1 MAEEIKVKVDLEATA
16 KDIETL
22 KSKNAFNQQQ
32 LSTVEG
38 LLKKAQ
44 GYGDPTKLT
53 GRALTDFNN
62 TIRKLSEK
70 ISKAATR
77 VVNLSK
83 EYTDQ
88 INKVAAAQGK
98 QSEAQEALAAAQ
110 KKQADA
116 IKRYNVKGYTF
127 KNKETGATIKN
138 ADTIANVYSKN
149 NLEIFNKSGTKIS
162 GAAYNSLVKS
172 TGIADLASA
181 NQQVKQAEI
190 KVEEATLTVQKEQN
204 VLNATNPGGGLS
216 PETKDILTRA
226 QKNVDVSAQIKA
238 NVLQAQSLKNKEEES
253 SKDLPDVKKTQSSS
267 LGKAFKQFS
276 IYAVVLRTVRRAAQE
291 AARTISDLDKALTD
305 QAMVTGMTRKQ
316 TKALLSDYQNL
327 AAQLGTTT
335 KEVAG
340 VATEFIRQG
349 KSVSEA
355 LTLTEAAVSA
365 AKVAGI
371 SGSESVNY
379 LTTAL
384 NGFQLAATDALRVS
398 DKFAAIAATSATSY
412 EELATALSKVASQ
425 ANLAGMSIDYTT
437 ALLAKGIE
445 TTREAPE
452 TIGTALKTIIARMR
466 ELSDYGATLE
476 GDTDVNNVETQLAYV
491 GIALKDAN
499 GELRST
505 QDVLDELGKKWDTL
519 NSNQQ
524 AAIAKALAG
533 TRQQSRLIAMMTDYE
548 RVTELQQVAER
559 SQGATAAQMETYMG
573 GMEAAMNKLNNAW
586 EQVTTTIT
594 NSDLI
599 VGIIDTLTDAMNLVS
614 DILGNT
620 SGMVALISTM
630 VIMGATVVGQKVHE
644 YEMRKLSLQAELK
657 TYEIKLKERKT
668 EVETNLLAQK
678 ALIQTLEKAKAEKE
692 NLQTILEA
700 AKVKAQETGNTALA
714 AKYEAQIEASKSDQ
728 YNIDNAISAA
738 RAEQLQMEHQSAALG
753 TEISL
758 TQTQIA
764 QQQMGMGGLIASM
777 TAGLSKFF
785 IIMQAIR
792 GVQAVGVALTKAENA
807 ETAKGVALQKTK
819 NATEKKGLATKIA
832 SMYAS
837 IAGSGKTLPGAIAA
851 VALATTAVAAVA
863 GIAAGIA
870 SFSTKKAQTSAVDNI
885 TEKGNEIY
893 RANEKS
899 TAINSIASSYDK
911 LDGKLIKTISDQK
924 EMNSLLDQAADK
936 LSDEEKEYYNS
947 LSTDKLKRE
956 YLDKVREDT
965 QKQLDATSESQRQA
979 INNSPYKNQWLT
991 GKSADDL
998 KVRDQ
1003 MYAGVKRSAY
1013 EYLDTLTKEKDAY
1026 KDLYDAVEDVTN
1038 ALIENLDA
1046 SEALTLWNDKDKLRD
1061 LIDEIAKVT
1070 SNIEGM
1076 SAAEV
1081 LNSGDES
1088 LVNRTRA
1095 YHDISEA
1102 LKGDEEALKAFQQAY
1117 QQYKIFD
1124 EMTKEQL
1131 EFIEASGLSTEKLN
1145 DFYDG
1150 YRRLQRAGVNI
1161 TKEQFQ
1167 GQFNS
1172 IIDQLA
1178 SGSTITEIIDNTF
1191 GSYLAGMDKA
1201 SKEYA
1206 KAYNALVNVMD
1217 SLLGESLM
1225 NIGQNL
1231 TKFDSTISTFYKKST
1246 EWSSMSDSDRAQ
1258 FLSDNAEIFSGPEGE
1273 KVLKAFESGNYE
1285 YLQQAMQQ
1293 NSRLQEELA
1302 KNLRDIET
1310 RIAIEEAKIGD
1321 ERNEAQ
1327 IKYLK
1332 QLKARLE
1339 DGSAMFQA
1347 SLEIRL
1353 NQEKEQLEIY
1363 KDYLEKQRD
1372 ALKESLEDRKEAYQD
1387 YFDTINKEEEAEN
1400 YEEEAQTYIS
1410 NLAKIS
1416 SSSDAASKSQAKEL
1430 AQKLQDLEKERLK
1443 TLREEAREQVVSNI
1457 EDQVSSIDDKFD
1469 DLLDTDSKILA
1480 ALNGDTN
1487 AGGQDFLTSMLATN
1501 LIGKTAL
1508 EAEDYIKNS
1517 FASAFGSKLDVDK
1530 VSVSQTSGGDLI
1542 LNVAGQTINLSQNDS
1557 NTLAREI
1564 YDALARLGIS
1574 R

>member
-22 KSKNAFNQQQ
+22 KGKNAFNQQQ
-32 LSTVEG
+32 LATVEG

-53 GRALTDFNN
+53 GRSLTDFNN
-62 TIRKLSEK
+62 TIRQLSEK

-88 INKVAAAQGK
+88 MNKVAAAQGK
-98 QSEAQEALAAAQ
+98 QSEAQEALATAQ

-116 IKRYNVKGYTF
+116 IKKYNVKNYTF
-127 KNKETGATIKN
+127 KNKKTGATIKSAKTVTDAFSN
-138 ADTIANVYSKN
+138 N
-149 NLEIFNKSGTKIS
+149 NLEIFNKSGARVLAKYDS
-162 GAAYNSLVKS
+162 VVKS
-172 TGIADLASA
+172 TGIADLATA
-181 NQQVKQAEI
+181 NQEVKQAEI
-190 KVEEATLTVQKEQN
+190 KVDEATLAVKKEQDI
-204 VLNATNPGGGLS
+204 LSATNPGGGLS
-216 PETKDILTRA
+216 PETKEILTRA
-226 QKNVDVSAQIKA
+226 QDSVNASAQIKA
-238 NVLQAQSLKNKEEES
+238 DVLQAQSAKNKEEEE
-253 SKDLPDVKKTQSSS
+253 SKDLPDVKKAQSSS

-276 IYAVVLRTVRRAAQE
+276 LYAVALRTIQKAARE
-291 AARTISDLDKALTD
+291 ASRTISDLDKALTD

-349 KSVSEA
+349 KSISEA

-384 NGFQLAATDALRVS
+384 NGFQLAASDALKVS

-466 ELSDYGATLE
+466 ELTDYGATLE

-491 GIALKDAN
+491 GIALKDVN

-505 QDVLDELGKKWDTL
+505 QDVLDELGKKWDML

-533 TRQQSRLIAMMTDYE
+533 TRQQSRLIAMMSDYE

-573 GMEAAMNKLNNAW
+573 GMEAAMNKLSNAW

-599 VGIIDTLTDAMNLVS
+599 IGIINTLTNAMNLMS

-620 SGMVALISTM
+620 SGMVALIGTM

-657 TYEIKLKERKT
+657 TYETKLKERKV
-668 EVETNLLAQK
+668 EVDTNLLAQQ
-678 ALIQTLEKAKAEKE
+678 ALITTLQDAKAQKGK
-692 NLQTILEA
+692 LKDILEA
-700 AKVKAQETGNTALA
+700 AKIKAQEENNTALV

-728 YNIDNAISAA
+728 YDLDNAIAA
-738 RAEQLQMEHQSAALG
+738 AQAQKVQMEHESAALG

-758 TQTQIA
+758 TQSQIA
-764 QQQMGMGGLIASM
+764 QQQAGMGGLIASM

-792 GVQAVGVALTKAENA
+792 GVQAANVALKKAENA
-807 ETAKGVALQKTK
+807 ETTKGITLKKTEGTVEKQGLKTK
-819 NATEKKGLATKIA
+819 VAA
-832 SMYAS
+832 MFAS
-837 IAGSGKTLPGAIAA
+837 ISGTGKTLPTAIAA
-851 VALATTAVAAVA
+851 IALATTAVAAISGLV
-863 GIAAGIA
+863 GGLA
-870 SFSTKKAQTSAVDNI
+870 SFSIKKSQTSAVDNI

-893 RANEKS
+893 RANEKT

-947 LSTDKLKRE
+947 LQTDKLKRE
-956 YLDKVREDT
+956 YLDQVQQQTRDSLK
-965 QKQLDATSESQRQA
+965 ATSDAQRAA
-979 INNSPYKNQWLT
+979 IKNSRYREQWLT
-991 GKSADDL
+991 GTDANAL
-998 KVRDQ
+998 KVQDQ
-1003 MYAGVKRSAY
+1003 VFAGAKRSAY
-1013 EYLDTLTKEKDAY
+1013 EYLDSLVAVNDAY
-1026 KDLYDAVEDVTN
+1026 KDLYDSVEDVTN
-1038 ALIENLDA
+1038 ALIENMNAKDA
-1046 SEALTLWNDKDKLRD
+1046 FDLWNDKDKLND
-1061 LIDEIAKVT
+1061 LIDKITKVT
-1070 SNIEGM
+1070 SGIEGM
-1076 SAAEV
+1076 SAAQV
-1081 LNSGDES
+1081 INSEDES
-1088 LVNRTRA
+1088 LVDRTRA

-1102 LKGDEEALKAFQQAY
+1102 LKGDEAALKAFQQAY

-1124 EMTKEQL
+1124 EMTQKQL
-1131 EFIEASGLSTEKLN
+1131 EFIETSGLSIAKLN

-1150 YRRLQRAGVNI
+1150 YRKLQRAGVNI

-1172 IIDQLA
+1172 IIDQLT

-1191 GSYLAGMDKA
+1191 GSYLAAMDK
-1201 SKEYA
+1201 SSEKYA

-1231 TKFDSTISTFYKKST
+1231 TKFDSTVSNFYKKST
-1246 EWSSMSDSDRAQ
+1246 EWSLMSESDRAQ
-1258 FLSDNAEIFSGPEGE
+1258 FLSDNAEIFSGPEGD
-1273 KVLKAFESGNYE
+1273 KILKAFESGDFARI
-1285 YLQQAMQQ
+1285 QQAMQE
-1293 NSRLQEELA
+1293 NTRLQEELR
-1302 KNLRDIET
+1302 KNLQDIET

-1347 SLEIRL
+1347 SLEVRL
-1353 NQEKEQLEIY
+1353 DQEKQQLEIY

-1387 YFDTINKEEEAEN
+1387 YFDTINKEEEAED
-1400 YEEEAQTYIS
+1400 YEQEAQTYIS

-1430 AQKLQDLEKERLK
+1430 QQKLQDLEEERLK
-1443 TLREEAREQVVSNI
+1443 TLRQEAQEQVVSNI

-1469 DLLDTDSKILA
+1469 NLLDTDSKILA

-1487 AGGQDFLTSMLATN
+1487 ASGQDFLTSMLATN

-1517 FASAFGSKLDVDK
+1517 FASAFGSKLDVDQ

>member
-1 MAEEIKVKVDLEATA
+1 MAEEIKIKVDLEATA
-16 KDIETL
+16 KDIEAL
-22 KSKNAFNQQQ
+22 KGKNAFNAQQ
-32 LSTVEG
+32 LSEVER
-38 LLKKAQ
+38 LLKKAREVE
-44 GYGDPTKLT
+44 DPTKLK
-53 GRALTDFNN
+53 GPALTEFDN
-62 TIRKLSEK
+62 TIHQLSEK
-70 ISKAATR
+70 VSKAAAR
-77 VVNLSK
+77 VVNVSEEYAAQMKKVSDAQVAQSK
-83 EYTDQ
+83 
-88 INKVAAAQGK
+88 AQGK
-98 QSEAQEALAAAQ
+98 LEAAQE
-110 KKQADA
+110 KKANA
-116 IKRYNVKGYTF
+116 IAKYDVKNHTF
-127 KNKETGATIKN
+127 KNTKTGGTLTA
-138 ADTIANVYSKN
+138 ADSIAQAYTDKVLAVY
-149 NLEIFNKSGTKIS
+149 NKAGKRIS
-162 GAAYNSLVKS
+162 GANYNSFVQTS
-172 TGIADLASA
+172 GIADLASA
-181 NQQVKQAEI
+181 NQDVKQAQIE
-190 KVEEATLTVQKEQN
+190 VDQAEVTVKKEQDI
-204 VLNATNPGGGLS
+204 LDKTDPGGGLS
-216 PETKDILTRA
+216 PEDKGIIDRATKLASDSASIRTTIIEA
-226 QKNVDVSAQIKA
+226 QKKKNEDAENAKA
-238 NVLQAQSLKNKEEES
+238 LPETR
-253 SKDLPDVKKTQSSS
+253 KDQSSF
-267 LGKAFKQFS
+267 GKAFKQFS
-276 IYAVVLRTVRRAAQE
+276 LYAIAWRLVKQAGKE
-291 AARTISDLDKALTD
+291 AIRTITDLDKALTD

-349 KSVSEA
+349 KSITEA

-371 SGSESVNY
+371 SGAESVNY

-384 NGFQLAATDALRVS
+384 NGFQLAATDALKVS

-466 ELSDYGATLE
+466 ELTDYGATLE

-505 QDVLDELGKKWDTL
+505 QDVLDDLGKKWDTL

-533 TRQQSRLIAMMTDYE
+533 TRQQSRLIAMMSDYE
-548 RVTELQQVAER
+548 RVTELQQIAER

-573 GMEAAMNKLNNAW
+573 GMEAALNKLKNAW

-599 VGIIDTLTDAMNLVS
+599 IGIINGLTNAMNLAS
-614 DILGNT
+614 DILGTT
-620 SGMVALISTM
+620 SGMVALIGTM
-630 VIMGATVVGQKVHE
+630 IMMGTTFVGLKIHE
-644 YEMRKLSLQAELK
+644 YEMRKASYKITLLD
-657 TYEIKLKERKT
+657 YESKLKERKV
-668 EVETNLLAQK
+668 EVDKNILAQEQYIK
-678 ALIQTLEKAKAEKE
+678 LLKELQISKKLTKEGIEQAITKAELNKDTGTAAR
-692 NLQTILEA
+692 LQAQLEA
-700 AKVKAQETGNTALA
+700 KKFTEKSLAEEIQKATEEKVNMERESARLNTEIQLTQVDIAQQQAGFGSILQSSISGLTKFLIILQAIKRQRAANLALQEADNAASADGVRNKVAENVVEKKGLKTKVAAMFASISSSGKTIPTALA
-714 AKYEAQIEASKSDQ
+714 A
-728 YNIDNAISAA
+728 
-738 RAEQLQMEHQSAALG
+738 L
-753 TEISL
+753 
-758 TQTQIA
+758 
-764 QQQMGMGGLIASM
+764 
-777 TAGLSKFF
+777 
-785 IIMQAIR
+785 
-792 GVQAVGVALTKAENA
+792 
-807 ETAKGVALQKTK
+807 
-819 NATEKKGLATKIA
+819 
-832 SMYAS
+832 
-837 IAGSGKTLPGAIAA
+837 
-851 VALATTAVAAVA
+851 ALATTAVAAVSSIA
-863 GIAAGIA
+863 GGIGN
-870 SFSTKKAQTSAVDNI
+870 FSVKKAKISAVDNVA
-885 TEKGNEIY
+885 EKGNEIY
-893 RANEKS
+893 RANEKI
-899 TAINSIASSYDK
+899 TAINSITSSYDK

-936 LSDEEKEYYNS
+936 LSDEEKEYYKT
-947 LSTDKLKRE
+947 LSTDTAKRKYFDE
-956 YLDKVREDT
+956 VQKET
-965 QKQLDATSESQRQA
+965 QEQLDAISEAQREA
-979 INNSPYKNQWLT
+979 INNSRYKKEWLT
-991 GKSADDL
+991 GDSADDL
-998 KVRDQ
+998 KARNQ
-1003 MYAGVKRSAY
+1003 MYAGVKREAY
-1013 EYLDTLTKEKDAY
+1013 KYLDSLTKEKDAY
-1026 KDLYDAVEDVTN
+1026 EDLYNAVEDVTN

-1046 SEALTLWNDKDKLRD
+1046 SEALNLWNNKDKLHN
-1061 LIDEIAKVT
+1061 LINEIAKVQ
-1070 SNIEGM
+1070 SNIKDM

-1081 LNSGDES
+1081 LNSEDES
-1088 LVNRTRA
+1088 LVDRTRA

-1102 LKGDEEALKAFQQAY
+1102 LKADDKALKAFQQAY

-1124 EMTKEQL
+1124 EMTQEQL

-1150 YRRLQRAGVNI
+1150 YRKLQRAGVNI

-1167 GQFNS
+1167 GQFNN

-1178 SGSTITEIIDNTF
+1178 NGSTITEIIDNTF
-1191 GSYLAGMDKA
+1191 GSYLSGMDKA
-1201 SKEYA
+1201 SKAYI

-1231 TKFDSTISTFYKKST
+1231 TKFDSTVSNFYKKST
-1246 EWSSMSDSDRAQ
+1246 EWSSMSESDRAQ
-1258 FLSDNAEIFSGPEGE
+1258 FLSDNAEIFSGPEGD
-1273 KVLKAFESGNYE
+1273 KILKAFESGDFARI
-1285 YLQQAMQQ
+1285 QQAMQE
-1293 NSRLQEELA
+1293 NTRLQEELR
-1302 KNLRDIET
+1302 KNLQDIET

-1347 SLEIRL
+1347 SLEVRL
-1353 NQEKEQLEIY
+1353 DQEKQQLEIY

-1387 YFDTINKEEEAEN
+1387 YFDTINKEEEAED
-1400 YEEEAQTYIS
+1400 YEQEAQTYIS

-1416 SSSDAASKSQAKEL
+1416 TSSDAASKSQAKEL
-1430 AQKLQDLEKERLK
+1430 QQKLQDLEEERLK
-1443 TLREEAREQVVSNI
+1443 TLRQEAQEQVVSNI
-1457 EDQVSSIDDKFD
+1457 DEQVSSIDDKFD

-1517 FASAFGSKLDVDK
+1517 FASAFGSKLDVDQ

>member
-1 MAEEIKVKVDLEATA
+1 MAEEIKIKVDLEATA
-16 KDIETL
+16 KDIEAL
-22 KSKNAFNQQQ
+22 KGKNAFNAQQ
-32 LSTVEG
+32 LSEVER
-38 LLKKAQ
+38 LLKKAREVK
-44 GYGDPTKLT
+44 DPTKLK
-53 GRALTDFNN
+53 GPALTEFDN
-62 TIRKLSEK
+62 TIHQLSEK
-70 ISKAATR
+70 VSKAAAR
-77 VVNLSK
+77 VVNVSEEYAAQMKKVSDAQVAQSK
-83 EYTDQ
+83 
-88 INKVAAAQGK
+88 AQGK
-98 QSEAQEALAAAQ
+98 LEAAQE
-110 KKQADA
+110 KKANA
-116 IKRYNVKGYTF
+116 IAKYDVKNHTF
-127 KNKETGATIKN
+127 KNTKTGGTLTA
-138 ADTIANVYSKN
+138 ADSIAQAYTDKVLAVY
-149 NLEIFNKSGTKIS
+149 NKAGKRISGTN
-162 GAAYNSLVKS
+162 YNSFVQTS
-172 TGIADLASA
+172 GIADLASA
-181 NQQVKQAEI
+181 NQDVKQAQIE
-190 KVEEATLTVQKEQN
+190 VDQAEVTVKKEQDI
-204 VLNATNPGGGLS
+204 LDKTDPGGGLS
-216 PETKDILTRA
+216 PEDKGIIDRATKLASDSAAIRTTIIEA
-226 QKNVDVSAQIKA
+226 QKKKNEDAENAKA
-238 NVLQAQSLKNKEEES
+238 LPETR
-253 SKDLPDVKKTQSSS
+253 KDQSSF
-267 LGKAFKQFS
+267 GKAFKQFS
-276 IYAVVLRTVRRAAQE
+276 LYAITWRLVKQAGKE
-291 AARTISDLDKALTD
+291 AIRTITDLDKALTD

-335 KEVAG
+335 KEIAG

-349 KSVSEA
+349 KSITEA

-371 SGSESVNY
+371 SGAESVNY

-384 NGFQLAATDALRVS
+384 NGFQLAATDALKVS

-466 ELSDYGATLE
+466 ELTDYGATLE

-505 QDVLDELGKKWDTL
+505 QDVLDDLGKKWDTL

-533 TRQQSRLIAMMTDYE
+533 TRQQSRLIAMMSDYE

-573 GMEAAMNKLNNAW
+573 GMEAALNKLKNAW

-599 VGIIDTLTDAMNLVS
+599 IGIVNGLTNAMNLAS
-614 DILGNT
+614 DILGTT
-620 SGMVALISTM
+620 SGMVALIGTM
-630 VIMGATVVGQKVHE
+630 IMMGTTFVGLKIHE
-644 YEMRKLSLQAELK
+644 YEMRKASYKITLLD
-657 TYEIKLKERKT
+657 YESKLKERKV
-668 EVETNLLAQK
+668 EVDKNILAQEQYIKLLKQLKISGDLTDEGIKQAIIAAGLNKDAATATRLQQQLVERQFTEQSLVEEIQK
-678 ALIQTLEKAKAEKE
+678 ATAEKVNME
-692 NLQTILEA
+692 RE
-700 AKVKAQETGNTALA
+700 
-714 AKYEAQIEASKSDQ
+714 
-728 YNIDNAISAA
+728 SA
-738 RAEQLQMEHQSAALG
+738 RLN
-753 TEISL
+753 TEIKL
-758 TQTQIA
+758 TQVDIA
-764 QQQMGMGGLIASM
+764 QQQ
-777 TAGLSKFF
+777 AGFGSILQSSISGISKFL
-785 IIMQAIR
+785 IILQAIKAQR
-792 GVQAVGVALTKAENA
+792 AANLALQEADNAASAKNVRTKAA
-807 ETAKGVALQKTK
+807 EGAV
-819 NATEKKGLATKIA
+819 EKKNLKTKIA
-832 SMYAS
+832 AMYAS
-837 IAGSGKTLPGAIAA
+837 ISSTGKTIPGAIAA
-851 VALATTAVAAVA
+851 IGLATVAVSAIA
-863 GIAAGIA
+863 GLVGGLAG
-870 SFSTKKAQTSAVDNI
+870 FSAKQAKTSAVDDI

-893 RANEKS
+893 RANEKN

-936 LSDEEKEYYNS
+936 LSDKEKEYYKT
-947 LSTDKLKRE
+947 LSTNTARRK
-956 YLDKVREDT
+956 YLDQVQEDT
-965 QKQLDATSESQRQA
+965 QKQLDAISEAQRQA
-979 INNSPYKNQWLT
+979 INNSRYKNEWLT
-991 GKSADDL
+991 GDSADDL
-998 KVRDQ
+998 KARDQ
-1003 MYAGVKRSAY
+1003 MYAGVKREAY
-1013 EYLDTLTKEKDAY
+1013 KYFDTLTKEKDAY
-1026 KDLYDAVEDVTN
+1026 EDLYDAVEDVTN
-1038 ALIENLDA
+1038 TLIENLEA
-1046 SEALTLWNDKDKLRD
+1046 SKALELWNNKEKLHD

-1070 SNIEGM
+1070 SGIEGM
-1076 SAAEV
+1076 SAAQV
-1081 LNSGDES
+1081 INSEDES
-1088 LVNRTRA
+1088 LVDRTRA

-1102 LKGDEEALKAFQQAY
+1102 LKGDEAALKAFQQAY

-1124 EMTKEQL
+1124 EMTQEQL
-1131 EFIEASGLSTEKLN
+1131 EFIETSGLSIAKLN

-1150 YRRLQRAGVNI
+1150 YRKLQRAGVNI

-1167 GQFNS
+1167 GQFNN

-1178 SGSTITEIIDNTF
+1178 NGSTITEIIDNTF
-1191 GSYLAGMDKA
+1191 GSYLSGMDKA
-1201 SKEYA
+1201 SKAYA

-1231 TKFDSTISTFYKKST
+1231 TKFDSTVSNFYKKST
-1246 EWSSMSDSDRAQ
+1246 EWSSMSESDRAQ
-1258 FLSDNAEIFSGPEGE
+1258 FLSDNAEIFSGPEGD
-1273 KVLKAFESGNYE
+1273 KILKAFESGDFE
-1285 YLQQAMQQ
+1285 RIQQAMQE
-1293 NSRLQEELA
+1293 NTRLQEELR
-1302 KNLRDIET
+1302 KNLQDIET

-1347 SLEIRL
+1347 SLEVRL
-1353 NQEKEQLEIY
+1353 DQEKQQLEIY

-1372 ALKESLEDRKEAYQD
+1372 ALKESLEDRKAAYQD
-1387 YFDTINKEEEAEN
+1387 YFDTINKEEEAED
-1400 YEEEAQTYIS
+1400 YEEQAQTYIS
-1410 NLAKIS
+1410 NLSKIS

-1430 AQKLQDLEKERLK
+1430 TQKLQDLEEERLK
-1443 TLREEAREQVVSNI
+1443 TLRQEAQEQVVSNI
-1457 EDQVSSIDDKFD
+1457 DEQVSSIDDKFD

-1517 FASAFGSKLDVDK
+1517 FASAFGSKLDVDQ

>member
-22 KSKNAFNQQQ
+22 KGKNAFNQQQ
-32 LSTVEG
+32 LATVEG

-53 GRALTDFNN
+53 GRSLTDFNN
-62 TIRKLSEK
+62 TIRQLSEK
-70 ISKAATR
+70 ISKAATH

-88 INKVAAAQGK
+88 MNKVTAAQGK

-116 IKRYNVKGYTF
+116 IKKYNVKGYTF
-127 KNKETGATIKN
+127 KNKETGAAIKK
-138 ADTIANVYSKN
+138 ADTIVNAFAKN
-149 NLEIFNKSGTKIS
+149 NLEIFNKSGAKIS
-162 GAAYNSLVKS
+162 GAAYNSVVKS
-172 TGIADLASA
+172 TGIAELATA
-181 NQQVKQAEI
+181 NQEVKQAEI
-190 KVEEATLTVQKEQN
+190 KVDEATLTVQKEQD
-204 VLNATNPGGGLS
+204 VLAATNPGGGLS

-226 QKNVDVSAQIKA
+226 QKNVDASAQIKA
-238 NVLQAQSLKNKEEES
+238 DVLQAQSVKNKEAEE
-253 SKDLPDVKKTQSSS
+253 SKDLPDVKKAQSSS

-276 IYAVVLRTVRRAAQE
+276 LYAVALRTIQKAARE
-291 AARTISDLDKALTD
+291 ASRTISDLDKALTD

-349 KSVSEA
+349 KSISEA

-384 NGFQLAATDALRVS
+384 NGFQLAASDALKVS

-466 ELSDYGATLE
+466 ELTDYGATLE

-491 GIALKDAN
+491 GIALKDVN

-505 QDVLDELGKKWDTL
+505 QDVLDELGKKWDML

-533 TRQQSRLIAMMTDYE
+533 TRQQSRLIAMMSDYE

-573 GMEAAMNKLNNAW
+573 GMEAAMNKLSNAW

-599 VGIIDTLTDAMNLVS
+599 IGIINTLTNAMNLMS

-620 SGMVALISTM
+620 SGMVALIGTM

-657 TYEIKLKERKT
+657 TYETKLKERKV
-668 EVETNLLAQK
+668 EVDTNLLAQQ
-678 ALIQTLEKAKAEKE
+678 ALITTLQDAKAQKRK
-692 NLQTILEA
+692 LKDILEA
-700 AKVKAQETGNTALA
+700 AKVKAQEENNTVLV

-728 YNIDNAISAA
+728 YDLDNAIAA
-738 RAEQLQMEHQSAALG
+738 AQAQKVQMEHESAALG

-758 TQTQIA
+758 TQSQIA
-764 QQQMGMGGLIASM
+764 QQQAGMGGLIASM

-792 GVQAVGVALTKAENA
+792 GVQAANVALKKAENA
-807 ETAKGVALQKTK
+807 ETTKGITLKKTEGTVEKQGLKTK
-819 NATEKKGLATKIA
+819 VA
-832 SMYAS
+832 SMFAS
-837 IAGSGKTLPGAIAA
+837 ISSTGKTLPTAIAA
-851 VALATTAVAAVA
+851 IALATTAVAAISGLV
-863 GIAAGIA
+863 GGLA
-870 SFSTKKAQTSAVDNI
+870 SFSIKKSRTSAVDNI

-893 RANEKS
+893 RANEKT

-924 EMNSLLDQAADK
+924 EMNSLLSQAADK
-936 LSDEEKEYYNS
+936 LSDEEKEYYNN
-947 LSTDKLKRE
+947 LQTDKLKRE
-956 YLDKVREDT
+956 YLDQVQQQTKDSL
-965 QKQLDATSESQRQA
+965 KATSDAQRAA
-979 INNSPYKNQWLT
+979 IKNSRYRDQWLT
-991 GKSADDL
+991 GTDANAL
-998 KVRDQ
+998 KVQDQ
-1003 MYAGVKRSAY
+1003 VFAGAKRSAY
-1013 EYLDTLTKEKDAY
+1013 EYLDSLVAVNDAY
-1026 KDLYDAVEDVTN
+1026 KDLYDSVEDVTN
-1038 ALIENLDA
+1038 ALIENMSAKDA
-1046 SEALTLWNDKDKLRD
+1046 FDLWDDKDKLND
-1061 LIDEIAKVT
+1061 LIDKITKVT
-1070 SNIEGM
+1070 SGIEGM
-1076 SAAEV
+1076 SAAQV
-1081 LNSGDES
+1081 INSEDES
-1088 LVNRTRA
+1088 LVDRTRA

-1102 LKGDEEALKAFQQAY
+1102 LKGDEAALKAFQQAY

-1124 EMTKEQL
+1124 EMTQEQL
-1131 EFIEASGLSTEKLN
+1131 EFIETSGLSIAKLN

-1150 YRRLQRAGVNI
+1150 YRKLQRAGVNI

-1167 GQFNS
+1167 GQFNN

-1178 SGSTITEIIDNTF
+1178 NGSTITEIIDNTF
-1191 GSYLAGMDKA
+1191 GSYLSGMDKA

-1206 KAYNALVNVMD
+1206 KAYNALVNAMD

-1231 TKFDSTISTFYKKST
+1231 TKFDSTISNFYKKST
-1246 EWSSMSDSDRAQ
+1246 EWSSMSESDRAQ
-1258 FLSDNAEIFSGPEGE
+1258 FLSDNAEIFSGPEGD
-1273 KVLKAFESGNYE
+1273 KILKAFESGDFE
-1285 YLQQAMQQ
+1285 RIQQAMQQ
-1293 NSRLQEELA
+1293 NTRLQEELR
-1302 KNLRDIET
+1302 KNLQDIET

-1347 SLEIRL
+1347 SLEVRL
-1353 NQEKEQLEIY
+1353 EQEKQQLEIY

-1387 YFDTINKEEEAEN
+1387 YFDTINKEEEAED
-1400 YEEEAQTYIS
+1400 YEKEAQTYIS
-1410 NLAKIS
+1410 NLSKIS

-1430 AQKLQDLEKERLK
+1430 QQKLQDLEEERLK
-1443 TLREEAREQVVSNI
+1443 TLRQEAQEQVVSNI

-1517 FASAFGSKLDVDK
+1517 FASAFGSKLDVDQ

>member
-22 KSKNAFNQQQ
+22 KGKNAFNQQQ
-32 LSTVEG
+32 LSAVEG

-44 GYGDPTKLT
+44 SYGDPTKLT
-53 GRALTDFNN
+53 GRSLTDFNN
-62 TIRKLSEK
+62 TIRQLSEK
-70 ISKAATR
+70 ISKAATH

-88 INKVAAAQGK
+88 MSKVAAAQGK

-116 IKRYNVKGYTF
+116 IKKYNVKGYTF
-127 KNKETGATIKN
+127 KNKETGAAIKK
-138 ADTIANVYSKN
+138 ADTIASVFSKN
-149 NLEIFNKSGTKIS
+149 NLEIFNKNGAKIS

-172 TGIADLASA
+172 TGIADLATA
-181 NQQVKQAEI
+181 NQEVKQAEI
-190 KVEEATLTVQKEQN
+190 KVDEATLVVKKEQD
-204 VLNATNPGGGLS
+204 VLGATNPGGGLS

-226 QKNVDVSAQIKA
+226 QKNVDASAQIKA
-238 NVLQAQSLKNKEEES
+238 DVLQAQSVKNKEAEE
-253 SKDLPDVKKTQSSS
+253 SKDLPDVKKAQSSS

-276 IYAVVLRTVRRAAQE
+276 LYAVALRTIQKAARE
-291 AARTISDLDKALTD
+291 ASRTISDLDKALTD
-305 QAMVTGMTRKQ
+305 QAMVTGMTRQQ
-316 TKALLSDYQNL
+316 TKGLLSSYQEL
-327 AAQLGTTT
+327 AAELGTTT

-349 KSVSEA
+349 KSISEA

-384 NGFQLAATDALRVS
+384 NGFQLAASDALKVS
-398 DKFAAIAATSATSY
+398 DKFAAVAATSATSY

-466 ELSDYGATLE
+466 ELTDYGATLE

-533 TRQQSRLIAMMTDYE
+533 TRQQSRLIAMMSDYE

-573 GMEAAMNKLNNAW
+573 GMEAAMNKLSNAW

-594 NSDLI
+594 NSDVI
-599 VGIIDTLTDAMNLVS
+599 VGIINVLTNAMNLMS
-614 DILGNT
+614 DIVGNT
-620 SGMVALISTM
+620 SGMVALIGTM
-630 VIMGATVVGQKVHE
+630 IILGATVVGQKVHE

-657 TYEIKLKERKT
+657 TYETKLKERKA
-668 EVETNLLAQK
+668 EVDTNLLAQQ
-678 ALIQTLEKAKAEKE
+678 ALITTLQDAKAQKEK
-692 NLQTILEA
+692 LKDILEA
-700 AKVKAQETGNTALA
+700 AKVKAQEAGNAALV
-714 AKYEAQIEASKSDQ
+714 AKYETKIAAAQSDQ
-728 YNIDNAISAA
+728 YDLDNAIAA
-738 RAEQLQMEHQSAALG
+738 AQAKEVRMKHESAALG

-758 TQTQIA
+758 TQSQIA
-764 QQQMGMGGLIASM
+764 EQQAGMGGLISSM
-777 TAGLSKFF
+777 TAGLSRFF
-785 IIMQAIR
+785 IILQAIR
-792 GVQAVGVALTKAENA
+792 GIQAVNVALKKAENT
-807 ETAKGVALQKTK
+807 ETTKAIALKKGEATVEKQSLKTK
-819 NATEKKGLATKIA
+819 VAA
-832 SMYAS
+832 MFAS
-837 IAGSGKTLPGAIAA
+837 ISSSGKTLPTAIAA
-851 VALATTAVAAVA
+851 IALATTAVATVA
-863 GIAAGIA
+863 GLTGGIA
-870 SFSTKKAQTSAVDNI
+870 SFSAKKAQTSAVDNV

-893 RANEKS
+893 RANEKI
-899 TAINSIASSYDK
+899 TAINTIASSYDK
-911 LDGKLIKTISDQK
+911 LDDKLIKTISDQK

-936 LSDEEKEYYNS
+936 LSDEEKEYYNN
-947 LSTDKLKRE
+947 LSTDKLKRQ
-956 YLDKVREDT
+956 YLEQVQQQTKDSLK
-965 QKQLDATSESQRQA
+965 ATSEAQRA
-979 INNSPYKNQWLT
+979 SINNSRYKNQWLT
-991 GKSADDL
+991 GTDSDAL
-998 KVRDQ
+998 KIQDQ
-1003 MYAGVKRSAY
+1003 VFAGAKRSAY
-1013 EYLDTLTKEKDAY
+1013 EYLDSLVAVNDAY
-1026 KDLYDAVEDVTN
+1026 EDLYDSVEDVTN
-1038 ALIENLDA
+1038 ALIENMSATAALD
-1046 SEALTLWNDKDKLRD
+1046 LWDHPDKLNN
-1061 LIDEIAKVT
+1061 LIDKIAEVT
-1070 SNIEGM
+1070 SNIEDM

-1081 LNSGDES
+1081 LNSEDES
-1088 LVNRTRA
+1088 LVDRTRA
-1095 YHDISEA
+1095 YHDVSEA
-1102 LKGDEEALKAFQQAY
+1102 LKEDNDALKAFQQAY

-1124 EMTKEQL
+1124 EMTEAQL
-1131 EFIEASGLSTEKLN
+1131 EFIETSGLSISKLN

-1150 YRRLQRAGVNI
+1150 YRKLQRAGINI

-1167 GQFNS
+1167 SQFNG
-1172 IIDQLA
+1172 ILDQLA
-1178 SGSTITEIIDNTF
+1178 SGSSITEIIDNTF
-1191 GSYLAGMDKA
+1191 GSYLAAMDKSSEA
-1201 SKEYA
+1201 YA

-1231 TKFDSTISTFYKKST
+1231 TKFDSTVSNFYKKST
-1246 EWSSMSDSDRAQ
+1246 EWSSMSESDRAQ
-1258 FLSDNAEIFSGPEGE
+1258 FLSDNAEIFSGPEGAE
-1273 KVLKAFESGNYE
+1273 LLKAFESGDYE
-1285 YLQQAMQQ
+1285 YIQKAMEQ
-1293 NSRLQEELA
+1293 NTRLQDQL
-1302 KNLRDIET
+1302 KDNLRDIET
-1310 RIAIEEAKIGD
+1310 RIAIEEAKVGD
-1321 ERNEAQ
+1321 QRNEAQ

-1332 QLKARLE
+1332 QLKAQLE
-1339 DGSAMFQA
+1339 DESAMFQA
-1347 SLEIRL
+1347 SLEVRL
-1353 NQEKEQLEIY
+1353 DQEKQQLEIY

-1387 YFDTINKEEEAEN
+1387 YFDTINKEEEAED

-1416 SSSDAASKSQAKEL
+1416 SSSDATSKSQAKEL
-1430 AQKLQDLEKERLK
+1430 TQKLQDLEEERLK
-1443 TLREEAREQVVSNI
+1443 TLREEAQEQVVSNI
-1457 EDQVSSIDDKFD
+1457 EDQVSSIDEKFD

-1480 ALNGDTN
+1480 ALNGDTA

-1517 FASAFGSKLDVDK
+1517 FASAFGSKLDVDQ

>member
-1 MAEEIKVKVDLEATA
+1 MAEEIKIKVDLEATA
-16 KDIETL
+16 KDIEAL
-22 KSKNAFNQQQ
+22 KGKNAFNAQQ
-32 LSTVEG
+32 LSEVER
-38 LLKKAQ
+38 LLKKAREVE
-44 GYGDPTKLT
+44 DPTKLK
-53 GRALTDFNN
+53 GPALTEFDN
-62 TIRKLSEK
+62 TIHQLSEK
-70 ISKAATR
+70 VSKAAAR
-77 VVNLSK
+77 VVNVSEEYAAQMKKVSDAQVAQSK
-83 EYTDQ
+83 
-88 INKVAAAQGK
+88 AQGK
-98 QSEAQEALAAAQ
+98 LEAAQE
-110 KKQADA
+110 KKANA
-116 IKRYNVKGYTF
+116 IAKYDVKNHTF
-127 KNKETGATIKN
+127 KNTKTGGTLTA
-138 ADTIANVYSKN
+138 ADSIAQAYTDKVLAVY
-149 NLEIFNKSGTKIS
+149 NKAGKRISGTN
-162 GAAYNSLVKS
+162 YNSFVQTS
-172 TGIADLASA
+172 GIADLASA
-181 NQQVKQAEI
+181 NQDVKQAQIE
-190 KVEEATLTVQKEQN
+190 VDQAEVTVKKEQDI
-204 VLNATNPGGGLS
+204 LDKTDPGGGLS
-216 PETKDILTRA
+216 PEDKGIIDRATKLASDSASIRTTIIEA
-226 QKNVDVSAQIKA
+226 QKKQNEDAENAKA
-238 NVLQAQSLKNKEEES
+238 LPETR
-253 SKDLPDVKKTQSSS
+253 KDQSSF
-267 LGKAFKQFS
+267 GKAFKQFS
-276 IYAVVLRTVRRAAQE
+276 LYAITWRLVKQAGKE
-291 AARTISDLDKALTD
+291 AIRTITDLDKALTD

-335 KEVAG
+335 KEIAG

-349 KSVSEA
+349 KSITEA

-371 SGSESVNY
+371 SGAESVNY

-384 NGFQLAATDALRVS
+384 NGFQLAATDALKVS

-466 ELSDYGATLE
+466 ELTDYGATLE

-505 QDVLDELGKKWDTL
+505 QDVLDDLGKKWDTL

-533 TRQQSRLIAMMTDYE
+533 TRQQSRLIAMMSDYE

-573 GMEAAMNKLNNAW
+573 GMEAAMNKLSNAW

-599 VGIIDTLTDAMNLVS
+599 IGIINTLTNAMNLMS

-620 SGMVALISTM
+620 SGMVALIGTM

-668 EVETNLLAQK
+668 EVESNLLAQQ
-678 ALIQTLEKAKAEKE
+678 ALIRTLEQAKAEK
-692 NLQTILEA
+692 NKLGSILEA
-700 AKVKAQETGNTALA
+700 AKVKAQEAGNTALV

-728 YNIDNAISAA
+728 YNIDNALAAA
-738 RAEQLQMEHQSAALG
+738 RAEQVQMEHESAALG

-758 TQTQIA
+758 TQSQIA
-764 QQQMGMGGLIASM
+764 QQQAGMGGLIASM

-792 GVQAVGVALTKAENA
+792 GVQAANVALKKAENA
-807 ETAKGVALQKTK
+807 ETTKGIALKKTEGTVEKQGLKTK
-819 NATEKKGLATKIA
+819 VAA
-832 SMYAS
+832 MFAS
-837 IAGSGKTLPGAIAA
+837 ISGTGKTLPTAIAA
-851 VALATTAVAAVA
+851 IALATTAVAAISGLV
-863 GIAAGIA
+863 GGLA
-870 SFSTKKAQTSAVDNI
+870 SFSVKKSQTSAVDNI

-893 RANEKS
+893 RANEKT

-924 EMNSLLDQAADK
+924 EMNSLLNQAADK

-947 LSTDKLKRE
+947 LQTDKLKRE
-956 YLDKVREDT
+956 YLDQVQQQTKDSLKETSDAQRAAIKNSRYRE
-965 QKQLDATSESQRQA
+965 
-979 INNSPYKNQWLT
+979 QWLT
-991 GKSADDL
+991 GIDANAL
-998 KVRDQ
+998 KVQDQ
-1003 MYAGVKRSAY
+1003 VFAGAKRSAY
-1013 EYLDTLTKEKDAY
+1013 EYLDSLVAVNDAY
-1026 KDLYDAVEDVTN
+1026 KDLYDSVEDVTN
-1038 ALIENLDA
+1038 ALIENMSAKDA
-1046 SEALTLWNDKDKLRD
+1046 FDLWNDKDKLND
-1061 LIDEIAKVT
+1061 LIDKITKVT
-1070 SNIEGM
+1070 SGIEGM
-1076 SAAEV
+1076 SAAQV
-1081 LNSGDES
+1081 INSEDES
-1088 LVNRTRA
+1088 LVDRTRA

-1102 LKGDEEALKAFQQAY
+1102 LKGDEAALKAFQQAY

-1124 EMTKEQL
+1124 EMTQKQL
-1131 EFIEASGLSTEKLN
+1131 EFIETSGLSIAKLN

-1150 YRRLQRAGVNI
+1150 YRKLQRAGVNI
-1161 TKEQFQ
+1161 TKEQFR
-1167 GQFNS
+1167 GQFNN
-1172 IIDQLA
+1172 IIDQLEN
-1178 SGSTITEIIDNTF
+1178 GSTITEIIDNTF
-1191 GSYLAGMDKA
+1191 GSYLSGMDKA
-1201 SKEYA
+1201 SKAYV

-1231 TKFDSTISTFYKKST
+1231 TKFDSTVSNFYKKST
-1246 EWSSMSDSDRAQ
+1246 EWSSMSESDRAQ
-1258 FLSDNAEIFSGPEGE
+1258 FLSDNAEIFSGPEGD
-1273 KVLKAFESGNYE
+1273 KILKAFESGDFE
-1285 YLQQAMQQ
+1285 RIQQAMQQ
-1293 NSRLQEELA
+1293 NTRLQEELR
-1302 KNLRDIET
+1302 KNLQDIET

-1347 SLEIRL
+1347 SLEVRFD
-1353 NQEKEQLEIY
+1353 QEKQQLEIY

-1387 YFDTINKEEEAEN
+1387 YFDTINKEEEAED
-1400 YEEEAQTYIS
+1400 YEKEAQTYIS
-1410 NLAKIS
+1410 NLSKIS

-1430 AQKLQDLEKERLK
+1430 QQKLQDLEEERLK
-1443 TLREEAREQVVSNI
+1443 TLRQEAQEQVVSNI
-1457 EDQVSSIDDKFD
+1457 DEQVSSIDDKFD

-1517 FASAFGSKLDVDK
+1517 FASAFGSKLDVDQ

>member
-22 KSKNAFNQQQ
+22 KGKNAFNQQQ
-32 LSTVEG
+32 LSSVEG

-44 GYGDPTKLT
+44 SYGDPTKLR

-62 TIRKLSEK
+62 TIRQLSEK

-88 INKVAAAQGK
+88 MNKVTAAQGK

-116 IKRYNVKGYTF
+116 IKKYDVKNYTF
-127 KNKETGATIKN
+127 KNKKTGATIRSAKTVTD
-138 ADTIANVYSKN
+138 AFSDKH
-149 NLEIFNKSGTKIS
+149 LEIFNKSGARVLAKYDS
-162 GAAYNSLVKS
+162 VVKS
-172 TGIADLASA
+172 TGIADLATA
-181 NQQVKQAEI
+181 NQEVKQAEI
-190 KVEEATLTVQKEQN
+190 KVEKATLAVQKEQN
-204 VLNATNPGGGLS
+204 VLDATNPGGGLS

-226 QKNVDVSAQIKA
+226 QNNIKASAQIKA
-238 NVLQAQSLKNKEEES
+238 NVLQAQALKNKEEES
-253 SKDLPDVKKTQSSS
+253 LKDLPDIKKTQPSP

-276 IYAVVLRTVRRAAQE
+276 IYAVILRTVRRAAQE

-316 TKALLSDYQNL
+316 TKALLGDYQNL

-349 KSVSEA
+349 KSISEA

-599 VGIIDTLTDAMNLVS
+599 VGIINILTNVMNLVS
-614 DILGNT
+614 DILGNA
-620 SGMVALISTM
+620 SGMVALIGTM

-692 NLQTILEA
+692 NLQSILEA
-700 AKVKAQETGNTALA
+700 AKVKAQETGNAALA

-792 GVQAVGVALTKAENA
+792 GVQAVRVALTKAENA

-837 IAGSGKTLPGAIAA
+837 IAGSGKTLLGAITA
-851 VALATTAVAAVA
+851 VALATTAAAAVA
-863 GIAAGIA
+863 GIATGIA
-870 SFSTKKAQTSAVDNI
+870 SFSTKKAQTSAVDDI

-893 RANEKS
+893 RANEK
-899 TAINSIASSYDK
+899 INSI
-911 LDGKLIKTISDQK
+911 
-924 EMNSLLDQAADK
+924 
-936 LSDEEKEYYNS
+936 
-947 LSTDKLKRE
+947 
-956 YLDKVREDT
+956 
-965 QKQLDATSESQRQA
+965 
-979 INNSPYKNQWLT
+979 
-991 GKSADDL
+991 
-998 KVRDQ
+998 
-1003 MYAGVKRSAY
+1003 
-1013 EYLDTLTKEKDAY
+1013 
-1026 KDLYDAVEDVTN
+1026 
-1038 ALIENLDA
+1038 
-1046 SEALTLWNDKDKLRD
+1046 
-1061 LIDEIAKVT
+1061 
-1070 SNIEGM
+1070 
-1076 SAAEV
+1076 
-1081 LNSGDES
+1081 
-1088 LVNRTRA
+1088 
-1095 YHDISEA
+1095 
-1102 LKGDEEALKAFQQAY
+1102 
-1117 QQYKIFD
+1117 
-1124 EMTKEQL
+1124 
-1131 EFIEASGLSTEKLN
+1131 
-1145 DFYDG
+1145 
-1150 YRRLQRAGVNI
+1150 
-1161 TKEQFQ
+1161 
-1167 GQFNS
+1167 NS
-1172 IIDQLA
+1172 IIC
-1178 SGSTITEIIDNTF
+1178 IIF
-1191 GSYLAGMDKA
+1191 
-1201 SKEYA
+1201 
-1206 KAYNALVNVMD
+1206 
-1217 SLLGESLM
+1217 
-1225 NIGQNL
+1225 
-1231 TKFDSTISTFYKKST
+1231 
-1246 EWSSMSDSDRAQ
+1246 
-1258 FLSDNAEIFSGPEGE
+1258 
-1273 KVLKAFESGNYE
+1273 
-1285 YLQQAMQQ
+1285 
-1293 NSRLQEELA
+1293 
-1302 KNLRDIET
+1302 
-1310 RIAIEEAKIGD
+1310 
-1321 ERNEAQ
+1321 
-1327 IKYLK
+1327 
-1332 QLKARLE
+1332 
-1339 DGSAMFQA
+1339 
-1347 SLEIRL
+1347 
-1353 NQEKEQLEIY
+1353 
-1363 KDYLEKQRD
+1363 
-1372 ALKESLEDRKEAYQD
+1372 
-1387 YFDTINKEEEAEN
+1387 
-1400 YEEEAQTYIS
+1400 
-1410 NLAKIS
+1410 
-1416 SSSDAASKSQAKEL
+1416 
-1430 AQKLQDLEKERLK
+1430 
-1443 TLREEAREQVVSNI
+1443 
-1457 EDQVSSIDDKFD
+1457 
-1469 DLLDTDSKILA
+1469 
-1480 ALNGDTN
+1480 
-1487 AGGQDFLTSMLATN
+1487 
-1501 LIGKTAL
+1501 
-1508 EAEDYIKNS
+1508 
-1517 FASAFGSKLDVDK
+1517 
-1530 VSVSQTSGGDLI
+1530 
-1542 LNVAGQTINLSQNDS
+1542 
-1557 NTLAREI
+1557 
-1564 YDALARLGIS
+1564 
-1574 R
+1574 

>member
-1 MAEEIKVKVDLEATA
+1 MAEEIKIKVDLEATA
-16 KDIETL
+16 KDIEAL
-22 KSKNAFNQQQ
+22 KGKNAFNAQQ
-32 LSTVEG
+32 LSEVER
-38 LLKKAQ
+38 LLKKAREVE
-44 GYGDPTKLT
+44 DPTKLK
-53 GRALTDFNN
+53 GPALTEFDN
-62 TIRKLSEK
+62 TIHQLSEK
-70 ISKAATR
+70 VSKAAAR
-77 VVNLSK
+77 VVNVSEEYAAQMKKVSDAQVAQSK
-83 EYTDQ
+83 
-88 INKVAAAQGK
+88 AQGK
-98 QSEAQEALAAAQ
+98 LEAAQE
-110 KKQADA
+110 KKANA
-116 IKRYNVKGYTF
+116 IAKYDVQNHTF
-127 KNKETGATIKN
+127 KNTKTGGTLTA
-138 ADTIANVYSKN
+138 ADSIAQAYTDKVLAVY
-149 NLEIFNKSGTKIS
+149 NKAGKRISGTN
-162 GAAYNSLVKS
+162 YNSFVQTS
-172 TGIADLASA
+172 GIADLASA
-181 NQQVKQAEI
+181 NQDVKQAQIE
-190 KVEEATLTVQKEQN
+190 VDQAEVTVKKEQDI
-204 VLNATNPGGGLS
+204 LDKTDPGGGLS
-216 PETKDILTRA
+216 PEDKGIIDRATKLASDSASIRATIIEA
-226 QKNVDVSAQIKA
+226 QKKRNEDAENAKA
-238 NVLQAQSLKNKEEES
+238 LPETR
-253 SKDLPDVKKTQSSS
+253 KDQSSF
-267 LGKAFKQFS
+267 GKAFKQFS
-276 IYAVVLRTVRRAAQE
+276 LYAITWRLVKQAGKE
-291 AARTISDLDKALTD
+291 AIRTITDLDKALTD

-335 KEVAG
+335 KEIAG

-349 KSVSEA
+349 KSITEA

-371 SGSESVNY
+371 SGAESVNY

-384 NGFQLAATDALRVS
+384 NGFQLAATDALKVS

-466 ELSDYGATLE
+466 ELTDYGATLE

-505 QDVLDELGKKWDTL
+505 QDVLDDLGKKWDTL

-533 TRQQSRLIAMMTDYE
+533 TRQQSRLIAMMSDYE
-548 RVTELQQVAER
+548 RVTELQQIAER

-573 GMEAAMNKLNNAW
+573 GMEAALNKLKNAW

-599 VGIIDTLTDAMNLVS
+599 IGIINGLTNAMNLAS
-614 DILGNT
+614 DILGTT
-620 SGMVALISTM
+620 SGMVALIGTM
-630 VIMGATVVGQKVHE
+630 IMMGTTFVGLKIHE
-644 YEMRKLSLQAELK
+644 YEMRKASYKITLLD
-657 TYEIKLKERKT
+657 YESKLKERKV
-668 EVETNLLAQK
+668 EVDKNILAQEQYINLLKELQISKKLTKEGIEQAITKAQLNKDAATAARLQAQLEAKKFTEKSLAEEIQK
-678 ALIQTLEKAKAEKE
+678 ATEEKVNMERE
-692 NLQTILEA
+692 
-700 AKVKAQETGNTALA
+700 
-714 AKYEAQIEASKSDQ
+714 
-728 YNIDNAISAA
+728 SA
-738 RAEQLQMEHQSAALG
+738 RLN
-753 TEISL
+753 TEIQL
-758 TQTQIA
+758 TQVDIA
-764 QQQMGMGGLIASM
+764 QQQAGFGSILQSSISGL
-777 TAGLSKFF
+777 TKFL
-785 IIMQAIR
+785 IILQAIKR
-792 GVQAVGVALTKAENA
+792 QRAANLALQEADNAASADGVKNKVAEN
-807 ETAKGVALQKTK
+807 VV
-819 NATEKKGLATKIA
+819 EKKGLKTKVA
-832 SMYAS
+832 AMFAS
-837 IAGSGKTLPGAIAA
+837 ISSSGKTIPTAIAA
-851 VALATTAVAAVA
+851 LALATTAVAAVSSIA
-863 GIAAGIA
+863 GGIGN
-870 SFSTKKAQTSAVDNI
+870 FSVKKAKTSAVDNV

-893 RANEKS
+893 RANEK
-899 TAINSIASSYDK
+899 INSINSIISSYDK

-936 LSDEEKEYYNS
+936 LSDAEKEHYKS
-947 LSTDKLKRE
+947 LSTDALKRK
-956 YLDKVREDT
+956 YLEEV
-965 QKQLDATSESQRQA
+965 QKQTEDSLKATNDAQRES
-979 INNSPYKNQWLT
+979 IKNSRYRDEWLT
-991 GKSADDL
+991 GTSTDDL
-998 KVRDQ
+998 KVQDQ
-1003 MYAGVKRSAY
+1003 VFTGAKRNAY
-1013 EYLDTLTKEKDAY
+1013 EYLDSLVAVNDAY
-1026 KDLYDAVEDVTN
+1026 KDLYDSVEDVTN
-1038 ALIENLDA
+1038 ALIENMSAKDA
-1046 SEALTLWNDKDKLRD
+1046 FDLWDDKDKLNN
-1061 LIDEIAKVT
+1061 LIDKITKVT
-1070 SNIEGM
+1070 SSIEGM
-1076 SAAEV
+1076 SAAQV
-1081 LNSGDES
+1081 INSEDES
-1088 LVNRTRA
+1088 LVDRTRA

-1102 LKGDEEALKAFQQAY
+1102 LKGDEAALKAFQQAY

-1124 EMTKEQL
+1124 EMTQKQL
-1131 EFIEASGLSTEKLN
+1131 EFIETSGLSIAKLN

-1150 YRRLQRAGVNI
+1150 YRKLQRAGVNI

-1167 GQFNS
+1167 GQFNN
-1172 IIDQLA
+1172 IIDQLEN
-1178 SGSTITEIIDNTF
+1178 GSTITEIIDNTF
-1191 GSYLAGMDKA
+1191 GSYLSGMDKA
-1201 SKEYA
+1201 SKAYV

-1231 TKFDSTISTFYKKST
+1231 TKFDSTVSNFYKKST
-1246 EWSSMSDSDRAQ
+1246 EWSSMSESDRAQ
-1258 FLSDNAEIFSGPEGE
+1258 FLSDNAEIFSGPEGD
-1273 KVLKAFESGNYE
+1273 KILKAFESGDFE
-1285 YLQQAMQQ
+1285 RIQQAMQQ
-1293 NSRLQEELA
+1293 NTRLQEELR
-1302 KNLRDIET
+1302 KNLQDIET

-1347 SLEIRL
+1347 SLEVRL
-1353 NQEKEQLEIY
+1353 DQEKQQLEIY

-1387 YFDTINKEEEAEN
+1387 YFDTINKEEEAED
-1400 YEEEAQTYIS
+1400 YEQEAQTYIS

-1416 SSSDAASKSQAKEL
+1416 TSSDAASKSQAKEL
-1430 AQKLQDLEKERLK
+1430 QQKLQDLEEERLK
-1443 TLREEAREQVVSNI
+1443 TLRQEAQEQVVSNI
-1457 EDQVSSIDDKFD
+1457 DEQVSSIDDKFD

-1517 FASAFGSKLDVDK
+1517 FASAFGSKLDVDQ